1 MNKDDENVTL
11 DALAGMVADGFAKV
25 GAYFGDASDR
35 FDRVDERLDRIEN
48 ILATM
53 AATLVGVQEELRD
66 LREVVITNHERRI
79 SKLEETMLK

>member
-1 MNKDDENVTL
+1 MAKNDENVTL
-11 DALAGMVADGFAKV
+11 DDLARMVADGFAKV
-25 GAYFGDASDR
+25 GGG
-35 FDRVDERLDRIEN
+35 FDRVGERLDRIEQ

-66 LREVVITNHERRI
+66 LREVVLTNHERRI

>member
-1 MNKDDENVTL
+1 MNEDDENVTL
-11 DALAGMVADGFAKV
+11 DGLADMVADGFAKV
-25 GAYFGDASDR
+25 GGR
-35 FDRVDERLDRIEN
+35 FDSVDGRLDRIEQ

-53 AATLVGVQEELRD
+53 AATVVAVQEELRD

>member
-1 MNKDDENVTL
+1 MNKGDENVTL

-25 GAYFGDASDR
+25 GGR
-35 FDRVDERLDRIEN
+35 FDSVDGRLDRIEQ

-53 AATLVGVQEELRD
+53 AATLVAVQEELRD

>member
-1 MNKDDENVTL
+1 
-11 DALAGMVADGFAKV
+11 MVADGFAKV
-25 GAYFGDASDR
+25 GGR
-35 FDRVDERLDRIEN
+35 FDSVDGRLDRIEQ

-53 AATLVGVQEELRD
+53 AATVVAVQEELRD

>member
-1 MNKDDENVTL
+1 M
-11 DALAGMVADGFAKV
+11 
-25 GAYFGDASDR
+25 
-35 FDRVDERLDRIEN
+35 DRIEQ

-53 AATLVGVQEELRD
+53 AATVVAVQEELRD